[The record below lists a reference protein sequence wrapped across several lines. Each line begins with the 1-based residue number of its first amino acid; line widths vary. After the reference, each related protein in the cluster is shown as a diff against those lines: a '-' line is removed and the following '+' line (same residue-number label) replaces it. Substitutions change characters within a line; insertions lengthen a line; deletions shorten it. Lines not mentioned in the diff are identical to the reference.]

1 MTVLEEQQ
9 SPEVGDGEL
18 PVDYDV
24 VVVGAG
30 FAGLYAVHVLRQHG
44 FSTRVYEKGDGIG
57 GTWFWNRYPGARVD
71 IQSCEYMFTK
81 FAELEQ
87 EWNWTELMPA
97 QGEIER
103 YLNFVADRLDL
114 RRDVQLETLVESM
127 TFDEAT
133 ATWTTHLST
142 GEAVR
147 SSFVIA
153 ATGCLSAPI
162 EPAIEGLHDFAG
174 DTMFTNRFPKDGYDF
189 TGKRVAVVGTGSSGV
204 QSIPVIA
211 EQADQL
217 FVLQRSA
224 AYTIPSP
231 NRLLDAGELEL
242 LKAEYPEI
250 RKAQWSSPIGSARFG
265 AVFQGAEMPNIL
277 DTPWEAQLQRV
288 DTLGVVA
295 AFVWA
300 DVRTN
305 VDANE
310 AARRLYAE
318 GVRRIVSD
326 PQTAEALVPQYPLG
340 CKRTIIDQGYFPT
353 FNRPN
358 VSLVDLRTR
367 PIVRVVPAGIEL
379 GDGTLLELDAIVYA
393 TGFDAM
399 TGALSRIDV
408 RGRDGRRLGDEWA
421 VAPTAYLGVA
431 VAGFPN
437 LFTVTGPGSPSVLTN
452 MVTSIEHHV
461 EWITT
466 LLDEMRASGQRVVE
480 ASADAQGEW
489 ADHVTSQAGPIQVH
503 ESCNSWY
510 LGANVPGKTRAY
522 MPYSA
527 GLDVYMA
534 HCATVAEDDYPGF
547 RRS

>member
-1 MTVLEEQQ
+1 MTVLEEQCAA
-9 SPEVGDGEL
+9 VGDGEQ
-18 PVDYDV
+18 PVDFDV

-30 FAGLYAVHVLRQHG
+30 FAGLYAIHVLRQHG
-44 FSTRVYEKGDGIG
+44 FSMRVYEKGDGIG

-81 FAELEQ
+81 FADVEQ
-87 EWNWTELMPA
+87 EWDWTELMPA
-97 QGEIER
+97 QAEIER

-114 RRDVQLETLVESM
+114 RRHVQLDTLVESM
-127 TFDEAT
+127 VFDET
-133 ATWTTHLST
+133 TSTWTTHLST
-142 GEAVR
+142 GETVR

-162 EPAIEGLHDFAG
+162 EPAIEGLRDFAG
-174 DTMFTNRFPKDGYDF
+174 DTMFTNRFPKGGYDF

-217 FVLQRSA
+217 YVLQRSA

-231 NRLLDAGELEL
+231 NRVLGPGELEA

-265 AVFQGAEMPNIL
+265 AVFQGAQMPNIL
-277 DTPWEAQLQRV
+277 DTPVDEQLQRV
-288 DTLGVVA
+288 DKLGVVA

-300 DVRTN
+300 DVRKDI
-305 VDANE
+305 DANH

-318 GVRRIVSD
+318 GIKRIVSD
-326 PQTAEALVPQYPLG
+326 PRTAEALVPQYPLG

-367 PIVRVVPAGIEL
+367 PITRVVPTGIEL

-421 VAPTAYLGVA
+421 AAPTAYLGVA

-461 EWITT
+461 EWITA
-466 LLDEMRASGQRVVE
+466 LLDEMRSSGQCVVE
-480 ASADAQGEW
+480 AAADAQAEW

-503 ESCNSWY
+503 ESCTSWY

-527 GLDVYMA
+527 GLDVYIAHTATMA
-534 HCATVAEDDYPGF
+534 ATGYPGF
-547 RRS
+547 SRS

>member
-1 MTVLEEQQ
+1 MAVLEEQC
-9 SPEVGDGEL
+9 STVSDGVP
-18 PVDYDV
+18 PVDFDV

-30 FAGLYAVHVLRQHG
+30 FAGLYATHVLRQHG
-44 FSTRVYEKGDGIG
+44 FSMRVYEKGDGIG

-81 FAELEQ
+81 FAEIEQ

-97 QGEIER
+97 QAEIEQ

-114 RRDVQLETLVESM
+114 RRHVQLDTLVEAM
-127 TFDEAT
+127 TFDETT
-133 ATWTTHLST
+133 ATWTTQLST
-142 GEAVR
+142 GETVR

-174 DTMFTNRFPKDGYDF
+174 DTMFTNRFPKQGYDF
-189 TGKRVAVVGTGSSGV
+189 SGKRVAVVGTGSSGV

-211 EQADQL
+211 EQADHL

-231 NRLLDAGELEL
+231 NRVLEAGELEA

-277 DTPWEAQLQRV
+277 DTPWEEQLRRV
-288 DTLGVVA
+288 DKLGVVA

-300 DVRTN
+300 DVRKD
-305 VDANE
+305 VDANQ

-318 GVRRIVSD
+318 GIKRIVSD

-358 VSLVDLRTR
+358 VSLVDLRTT
-367 PIVRVVPAGIEL
+367 PITRVVPAGIEL
-379 GDGTLLELDAIVYA
+379 ADGTLLELDAIVYA

-421 VAPTAYLGVA
+421 TKPTAYLGVA

-461 EWITT
+461 EWITA
-466 LLDEMRASGQRVVE
+466 LLGEMRASGQRVVE
-480 ASADAQGEW
+480 AMADAQDEW
-489 ADHVTSQAGPIQVH
+489 ADHVTGQAGPIQVH

-527 GLDVYMA
+527 GLDVYMT
-534 HCATVAEDDYPGF
+534 HCATVAEDGYPGF
-547 RRS
+547 SRC

>member
-1 MTVLEEQQ
+1 
-9 SPEVGDGEL
+9 
-18 PVDYDV
+18 
-24 VVVGAG
+24 
-30 FAGLYAVHVLRQHG
+30 
-44 FSTRVYEKGDGIG
+44 
-57 GTWFWNRYPGARVD
+57 
-71 IQSCEYMFTK
+71 MFTK
-81 FAELEQ
+81 FADIEQ
-87 EWNWTELMPA
+87 EWDWTELMPA
-97 QGEIER
+97 QEEIER

-114 RRDVQLETLVESM
+114 RRHVQLETTVESM
-127 TFDEAT
+127 VFDEAT
-133 ATWTTHLST
+133 ATWTTQLST
-142 GEAVR
+142 GETVR

-174 DTMFTNRFPKDGYDF
+174 DTMFTNRFPKGGYDF
-189 TGKRVAVVGTGSSGV
+189 TGKRAAVVGTGSSGV

-231 NRLLDAGELEL
+231 NRVLDPGELEA

-250 RKAQWSSPIGSARFG
+250 RKAQWASPIGSARFG
-265 AVFQGAEMPNIL
+265 AVFQGATMPNIL
-277 DTPWEAQLQRV
+277 DTPVDEQLKRV
-288 DTLGVVA
+288 DQLGVIA

-300 DVRTN
+300 DLRLSVE
-305 VDANE
+305 AND

-318 GVRRIVSD
+318 GIRRVVDD
-326 PQTAEALVPQYPLG
+326 PATAAALVPPYPLG
-340 CKRTIIDQGYFPT
+340 CKRTIIDQGYFAT

-358 VSLVDLRTR
+358 VSLVDLRAA
-367 PIVRVVPAGIEL
+367 PITRVVPAGIEL

-399 TGALSRIDV
+399 TGALSRIDI

-421 VAPTAYLGVA
+421 VEPTAYLGIA
-431 VAGFPN
+431 VEGFPN

-461 EWITT
+461 EFVAE
-466 LLDEMRASGQRVVE
+466 LLDEMRAPGERAVE
-480 ASADAQGEW
+480 AAADAQAEW
-489 ADHVTSQAGPIQVH
+489 AEHVTGLAGPIVVH

-510 LGANVPGKTRAY
+510 LGANVPGKKRAY
-522 MPYSA
+522 MPYSG
-527 GLDVYMA
+527 GLDVYLA
-534 HCATVAEDDYPGF
+534 HTAKVTEDGYPGF
-547 RRS
+547 DRT

>member
-1 MTVLEEQQ
+1 MAVLEEQCAT
-9 SPEVGDGEL
+9 VGDGTA
-18 PVDYDV
+18 PVDFDV

-30 FAGLYAVHVLRQHG
+30 FAGLYATHVLRQHG
-44 FSTRVYEKGDGIG
+44 FSMRVYEKADGVG

-81 FAELEQ
+81 FAALEQ
-87 EWNWTELMPA
+87 EWDWTELMPA

-114 RRDVQLETLVESM
+114 RRHIQLETRVESM
-127 TFDEAT
+127 ILDET
-133 ATWTTHLST
+133 TSTWTTRLST
-142 GEAVR
+142 GETVR

-162 EPAIEGLHDFAG
+162 EPAIDGLHDFAG

-204 QSIPVIA
+204 QAIPVIA
-211 EQADQL
+211 EQADHL
-217 FVLQRSA
+217 YVLQRSA

-231 NRLLDAGELEL
+231 NRGLGPGELEA

-265 AVFQGAEMPNIL
+265 AVFQGMELPNIL
-277 DTPWEAQLQRV
+277 DTPWEEQLQRV
-288 DTLGVVA
+288 DQLGVVA

-300 DVRTN
+300 DVRKD
-305 VDANE
+305 VGANH
-310 AARRLYAE
+310 AAQRLYAE
-318 GVRRIVSD
+318 GIRRIVSD
-326 PQTAEALVPQYPLG
+326 PHTAEALVPQYPLG

-353 FNRPN
+353 FNRAN
-358 VSLVDLRTR
+358 VSLVDLRAR
-367 PIVRVVPAGIEL
+367 PITRVVPAGIEL
-379 GDGTLLELDAIVYA
+379 GDGEVLELDAIVYA

-421 VAPTAYLGVA
+421 TSPTAYLGVA

-480 ASADAQGEW
+480 ASPDAQDEW
-489 ADHVTSQAGPIQVH
+489 ADHVTGQAGPIQVH

-534 HCATVAEDDYPGF
+534 HCASVAEDGYPGLS
-547 RRS
+547 RS

>member
-1 MTVLEEQQ
+1 MAVLEEEAAGAQ
-9 SPEVGDGEL
+9 DGST
-18 PVDYDV
+18 PIDFDV

-30 FAGLYAVHVLRQHG
+30 FAGLYAIHVLRQHG
-44 FSTRVYEKGDGIG
+44 FRVRAYEKGDGIG

-81 FAELEQ
+81 FADLEQ
-87 EWNWTELMPA
+87 EWDWTELMPA
-97 QGEIER
+97 QEEIER

-114 RRDVQLETLVESM
+114 RRDVQLETTVTAM

-133 ATWTTHLST
+133 STWTTELST
-142 GEAVR
+142 GETVR
-147 SSFVIA
+147 SPFVIA

-174 DTMFTNRFPKDGYDF
+174 DTMFTNRFPKEGYDF

-211 EQADQL
+211 EQASQL
-217 FVLQRSA
+217 HVLQRSA

-231 NRLLDAGELEL
+231 NRVLNEGELEA

-250 RKAQWSSPIGSARFG
+250 RKAQWASPIGSARFG
-265 AVFQGAEMPNIL
+265 AVFQGMELPNIL
-277 DTPWEAQLQRV
+277 DTPLEEQLQRV
-288 DTLGVVA
+288 DALGVIA
-295 AFVWA
+295 AFVWGDTRL
-300 DVRTN
+300 DVE
-305 VDANE
+305 ANN

-318 GVRRIVSD
+318 AIKRIVHD
-326 PQTAEALVPQYPLG
+326 PQTAEDLVPHYPLG
-340 CKRTIIDQGYFPT
+340 CKRVIIDQGYFPT
-353 FNRPN
+353 FNRDH
-358 VSLVDLRTR
+358 VHLVNLRRT
-367 PIVRVVPAGIEL
+367 PIVRVVPEGIEL
-379 GDGTLLELDAIVYA
+379 SDGTVLELDAIVYA

-408 RGRDGRRLGDEWA
+408 RGRDGHRLGDEWA
-421 VAPTAYLGVA
+421 QSPKAYLGVA

-461 EWITT
+461 EWITD
-466 LLDEMRASGQRVVE
+466 LLEEMRSAGQHTIE
-480 ASADAQGEW
+480 ADAAAQDEW
-489 ADHVTSQAGPIQVH
+489 ADHVTGQAGPIQVH

-527 GLDVYMA
+527 GLNVYMER
-534 HCATVAEDDYPGF
+534 CAEIAADGYPGF
-547 RRS
+547 IRR

>member
-1 MTVLEEQQ
+1 MAVLEEQCAT
-9 SPEVGDGEL
+9 VGHDKL
-18 PVDYDV
+18 PVDFDV

-30 FAGLYAVHVLRQHG
+30 FAGLYATYVLREHG
-44 FSTRVYEKGDGIG
+44 FSLRVYEKGDGIG

-81 FAELEQ
+81 FADVEQ
-87 EWNWTELMPA
+87 EWDWTELMPA

-114 RRDVQLETLVESM
+114 RRHVQLETLVESM
-127 TFDEAT
+127 TFDET
-133 ATWTTHLST
+133 SSTWTTQLST
-142 GEAVR
+142 GETVR
-147 SSFVIA
+147 SSFVLA
-153 ATGCLSAPI
+153 ATGCLSAPL

-189 TGKRVAVVGTGSSGV
+189 TAKRVAVVGTGSSGV

-211 EQADQL
+211 EQADHL
-217 FVLQRSA
+217 YVLQRSA

-231 NRLLDAGELEL
+231 NRVLEPGELEA

-277 DTPWEAQLQRV
+277 DTPWDEQLQRV
-288 DTLGVVA
+288 DKLGVIA

-300 DVRTN
+300 DVRQD
-305 VDANE
+305 VDANQ

-318 GVRRIVSD
+318 GIKRIVSD
-326 PQTAEALVPQYPLG
+326 PRTAEALVPQYPLG

-358 VSLVDLRTR
+358 VSLVDLRTT
-367 PIVRVVPAGIEL
+367 PITRVVPSGIEL
-379 GDGTLLELDAIVYA
+379 DDGTIVELDAIVYA

-421 VAPTAYLGVA
+421 AAPTAYLGVA

-466 LLDEMRASGQRVVE
+466 LLDEMRTSGQCVVE
-480 ASADAQGEW
+480 ASAAAQDEW
-489 ADHVTSQAGPIQVH
+489 AAHVTSLAGPIQVH
-503 ESCNSWY
+503 ETCTSWY

-534 HCATVAEDDYPGF
+534 HTASVAEDGYPGF
-547 RRS
+547 SRA